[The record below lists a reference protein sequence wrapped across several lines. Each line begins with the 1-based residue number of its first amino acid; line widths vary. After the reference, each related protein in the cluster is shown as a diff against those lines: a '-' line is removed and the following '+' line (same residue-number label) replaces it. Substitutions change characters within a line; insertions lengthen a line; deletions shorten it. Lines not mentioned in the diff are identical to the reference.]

1 MLLVSLDAEKST
13 GELSLTSGDPTQPPA
28 INLNYLS
35 DPADLPRLTDNLR
48 VAVKLLQSKG
58 FKRLGLK
65 RVSPA
70 DSDIASDEAM
80 HSWIKANL
88 STALHTVN
96 STHMG
101 PASDPAAVVDQRCR
115 VHGVEGLR
123 VADISI
129 IPHIRRG
136 PAATAVMVGERV
148 AALVDDE
155 H

>member
-1 MLLVSLDAEKST
+1 M
-13 GELSLTSGDPTQPPA
+13 
-28 INLNYLS
+28 
-35 DPADLPRLTDNLR
+35 
-48 VAVKLLQSKG
+48 
-58 FKRLGLK
+58 
-65 RVSPA
+65 SPA
-70 DSDIASDEAM
+70 DSDLLSEETVQT
-80 HSWIKANL
+80 WIRANL

-101 PASDPAAVVDQRCR
+101 PASDPMAVVDQRCR

-136 PAATAVMVGERV
+136 PAATAVMVVERV

-155 H
+155 R